1 MLNNYE
7 SLYED
12 LLNKSRKPSMVIRST
27 RSLSTQSYKTIN
39 HLNPE
44 LMKNLI
50 KVLKSNRAQRQQHKL
65 NLEIQKSNK
74 FHFGTKSLQMQGPKV
89 SNDLPFQIKSKENS
103 QVKDA
108 INFWEVSQCSYNICF
123 DSKIQIFDDI
133 SARDILFKHKYIL
146 YLEEINTVILSTN
159 SSLLSSG

>member
-50 KVLKSNRAQRQQHKL
+50 KVLKSNRAQR
-65 NLEIQKSNK
+65 
-74 FHFGTKSLQMQGPKV
+74 
-89 SNDLPFQIKSKENS
+89 
-103 QVKDA
+103 
-108 INFWEVSQCSYNICF
+108 
-123 DSKIQIFDDI
+123 
-133 SARDILFKHKYIL
+133 
-146 YLEEINTVILSTN
+146 
-159 SSLLSSG
+159 